1 MIAVSVQPSS
11 HPGRS
16 DFPSPVG
23 GGSFFHGTS
32 SVPIEGSSARSPT
45 PSHRHVI
52 GPASLFVGLDRRL
65 SGSVPGCGA
74 DSQPLPTE
82 SPFARSRCCRPR
94 PTLQAQVGGSY
105 PAFVALTGSCARP
118 LSSRRLWSSLF
129 LRVFAGCIE
138 SLLPSGPSRRY
149 LCDPCLGAWVPY
161 PATLRRCL
169 CPFLPACPRPHPRVK
184 GFGSWDD
191 PATQFY
197 AGGAISGLQPFAH
210 VQAPLLAWPTDCSD
224 VQVFLPAAAGPYTPG
239 SIRAVTGHE
248 LRHRYVSESDN

>member
-1 MIAVSVQPSS
+1 M
-11 HPGRS
+11 
-16 DFPSPVG
+16 
-23 GGSFFHGTS
+23 
-32 SVPIEGSSARSPT
+32 PIEGSSARSPT

-197 AGGAISGLQPFAH
+197 AGGLFRGCNHSLMFRLRCSLGPQTVPTFRFSFLPPLGRIHRAVF
-210 VQAPLLAWPTDCSD
+210 APLPVTNSGIATCPNRTTDTIELAVALAPAHLLDRSLVGCS
-224 VQVFLPAAAGPYTPG
+224 
-239 SIRAVTGHE
+239 
-248 LRHRYVSESDN
+248 